1 MESTYPAAQKKRILD
16 MSVEVAIRLT
26 AVAVVA
32 LWCLEI
38 FQPFILP
45 IVWAII
51 LAVALAKP
59 FGKLAALVGGR
70 RGIAAT
76 IFALAAIG
84 AIVVPTFLV
93 VDSVA
98 QSTMEVGQ
106 QLEAET
112 LRVPPAR
119 ESVRDWPLVGD
130 RIYDAWNLAATN
142 LDAAVARF
150 TPQIRALGRWLLEMI
165 RGLLGSLLTTILALI
180 IAAFMLAYA
189 EGGVKLSRSTLRR
202 LGGEQGAGMV
212 TTIGAT
218 IRSVTLGVLGIA
230 LVQATM
236 GGLGMA
242 LVHVPAWGLWTL
254 LILFFAV
261 LQLPP
266 LIVLGPIILWAFSAI
281 DNVAIVLVFTAW
293 SLLVSVSDT
302 FLKPLFLGRGLS
314 IPMPVILIGAIGGLI
329 MYGLIGLFVGA
340 VVLAVGYE
348 LFRAWMQ
355 EGGEMMSTAGAPA
368 VAPTEAAEGD

>member
-1 MESTYPAAQKKRILD
+1 MESTDPAAQKKRILD
-16 MSVEVAIRLT
+16 MSVEVAIRLA
-26 AVAVVA
+26 AVAVVV

-59 FGKLAALVGGR
+59 FEKLAALVGGR

-76 IFALAAIG
+76 IFALATIG

-130 RIYDAWNLAATN
+130 RIYEAWNLAATN

-150 TPQIRALGRWLLEMI
+150 TPQIRAVGRWLLEII
-165 RGLLGSLLTTILALI
+165 RGLLGSLVTTILALI
-180 IAAFMLAYA
+180 IAAFMLSYA
-189 EGGVKLSRSTLRR
+189 EGGIKLSRSTLRR
-202 LGGEQGAGMV
+202 LGGEQGAGLV

-218 IRSVTLGVLGIA
+218 IRSVALGVLGIA

-266 LIVLGPIILWAFSAI
+266 LIVLGPVILWAFSAI
-281 DNVAIVLVFTAW
+281 DNIAIVLVFTAW

-355 EGGEMMSTAGAPA
+355 VGGEMMSTAGAPA
-368 VAPTEAAEGD
+368 VAPAEAAEGD

>member
-1 MESTYPAAQKKRILD
+1 
-16 MSVEVAIRLT
+16 
-26 AVAVVA
+26 
-32 LWCLEI
+32 
-38 FQPFILP
+38 
-45 IVWAII
+45 
-51 LAVALAKP
+51 
-59 FGKLAALVGGR
+59 
-70 RGIAAT
+70 
-76 IFALAAIG
+76 
-84 AIVVPTFLV
+84 
-93 VDSVA
+93 
-98 QSTMEVGQ
+98 MEVGQ

-130 RIYDAWNLAATN
+130 RIYEAWNLAATN

-150 TPQIRALGRWLLEMI
+150 TPQIRAVGRWLLEII
-165 RGLLGSLLTTILALI
+165 RGLLGSLVTTILALI

-230 LVQATM
+230 LVQASM

-302 FLKPLFLGRGLS
+302 LLKPLFLGRGLS

-368 VAPTEAAEGD
+368 APTEAAEGD